1 MPSAVE
7 RGLQADA
14 TAERESDGWRVGVG
28 CSSSSSALMG
38 TALLQYTSEAD
49 LLLLKVGVDLLRVG
63 FGDGGLF
70 SLRGCP
76 RAGASSA
83 ARTAT
88 PSQSDST
95 VCSSRDGASN
105 DAARAAA
112 IDVDAFIG
120 LTADSFL
127 DVLLS
132 KSATELHAPPLRA
145 LRIGGD
151 LVRRWFSPEPD
162 S

>member
-1 MPSAVE
+1 
-7 RGLQADA
+7 
-14 TAERESDGWRVGVG
+14 
-28 CSSSSSALMG
+28 MG

-70 SLRGCP
+70 SLSGCP
-76 RAGASSA
+76 RADASSA
-83 ARTAT
+83 ARKAT
-88 PSQSDST
+88 PSQSDFT
-95 VCSSRDGASN
+95 VCSAWAGAWN

-112 IDVDAFIG
+112 LDVDGFIG
-120 LTADSFL
+120 LTADSTFL

-151 LVRRWFSPEPD
+151 LVRRWFTPEPD